1 MMVRPRNGRVN
12 FGTYAVCKQDHT
24 HANNTSML
32 GPGSYDAEH
41 RELCCRVRVRVRV
54 MGYFCFF
61 WAGLGVGLGPRDGQG
76 WAGRD
81 RQGWTE
87 LNG

>member
-1 MMVRPRNGRVN
+1 M
-12 FGTYAVCKQDHT
+12 
-24 HANNTSML
+24 
-32 GPGSYDAEH
+32 
-41 RELCCRVRVRVRV
+41 V

-87 LNG
+87 LGG

>member
-1 MMVRPRNGRVN
+1 MGPSIS
-12 FGTYAVCKQDHT
+12 FGVGDYTGGEA
-24 HANNTSML
+24 
-32 GPGSYDAEH
+32 
-41 RELCCRVRVRVRV
+41 VRV

>member
-1 MMVRPRNGRVN
+1 METDFVVSIIHP
-12 FGTYAVCKQDHT
+12 HES
-24 HANNTSML
+24 HW
-32 GPGSYDAEH
+32 
-41 RELCCRVRVRVRV
+41 VRV